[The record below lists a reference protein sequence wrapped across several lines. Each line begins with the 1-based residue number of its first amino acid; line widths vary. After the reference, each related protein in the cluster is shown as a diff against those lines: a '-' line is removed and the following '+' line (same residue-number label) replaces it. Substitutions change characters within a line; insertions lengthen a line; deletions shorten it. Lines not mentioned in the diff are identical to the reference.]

1 MATNAPLGEMIIE
14 LSLDSSDFGKSLRS
28 SQNEVKFWANSMK
41 AGMKSADN
49 AGKSMDKMK
58 INVEGL
64 TKTIEAQK
72 KMVASLYESYQNS
85 FSDGKATANTE
96 RYAQQL
102 RNAEYQLANYEG
114 QLKTAVGEMERLRIK
129 TEGVTGSIY
138 KKGEA
143 LEKAGA
149 NMKKFGEGMS
159 TVGDKLTVGLTAPLV
174 AGAGY
179 AIKAASD
186 YETAFTGVMK
196 TVDEVVDSNGNVIY
210 SYEDLSNGI
219 RNLSKEIPVS
229 AVELANLAE
238 VSGQL
243 GIEADGIVEFTRVVA
258 DMSAA
263 TILSGE
269 EAAEGMARFL
279 NVTGSGTDTVENLAS
294 SIVSL
299 GNNMEANEK
308 EILNMAQGWAATG
321 ALIGMTDDQIV
332 AFSATLTALGIEGQA
347 GAGAMQRIL
356 MQISNAVSTGGKEL
370 EAFAASSGMS
380 AQEFAQAWQDDPTS
394 AMQALV
400 KNMAEVDA
408 AGGDVIAM
416 LDDLGI
422 RNVQDQRVLLGL
434 VQGHEELAYALGLSS
449 NAYEEGTALS
459 EEAQKAHDTFAGKLQ
474 VFRNK
479 VEDVAFELGGPLL
492 DALTEALNAAEPW
505 IDTAA
510 DLAKSFSEL
519 DEEQQRSILGW
530 IALAAAIGPVLS
542 TGGRLVSVIGG
553 VREGVGK
560 LTKKLIDMYAENAGK
575 KAMEEF
581 GDAALNSADD
591 VVDSA
596 TKSGA
601 AASIFANPWVLGSA
615 AVVAAI
621 AGIGWALHHDLTEPQ
636 RAHDEAV
643 KKTDGAYQDWFDGVV
658 EGNAKI
664 VEMNENAIAGAHETA
679 EAYKEASQAIK
690 QQNSDI
696 SQLSGA
702 SFGDPILN
710 LTGSRWSNQTVDMN
724 QDGVAQTYKVENM
737 TPALKEFGLAK
748 EQISALQ
755 QEVETYQV
763 MMGNSFA
770 DIANTFAQG
779 GIVTAEWAN
788 AHMTTFDEVSENTKA
803 RLEEMRQAQV
813 KEIEENSFYSPE
825 EQQKRIDGINQAY
838 DAQIKAV
845 EDAQQTI
852 NDILKRSSEENRALT
867 DEEVL
872 SMMEAYQQ
880 LAESTGESLSD
891 IDGVAQLVGENLSA
905 FTSQAGLEALEAAG
919 IIDQSIVDAVANAET
934 SEEKLQ
940 LLNQAIEEYSNKE
953 IEPKEIK
960 INNEETLNKLQEL
973 GYEIKE
979 INGYKVVIPTDS
991 SAPLTQEELNQMGL
1005 KAEEIDGQKVY
1016 IPSNT
1021 NAEDVQGKVE
1031 ALSSRAKS
1039 ADGTKVNIPS
1049 TTNADE
1055 TKRKVNEARNA
1066 ARDKTFT
1073 ITGIVNWWQG
1083 SRLNPGNWETGTMYH
1098 PGGLSIVNDQ
1108 TGPYFREYIQ
1118 LPSGRG
1124 FIPEGRNVMLDLPRG
1139 SKVLKASDTIK
1150 AFGNIPQYAEG
1161 IGNISINSPV
1171 VRDFNVSQAAGTNR
1185 GRSDELLFLIARYL
1199 EDVRD
1204 EVNELKNMYD
1214 PNLTVVLD
1222 TGKVAGEI
1230 QPKIRDI
1237 FEREDSIRR
1246 RRR

>member
-1 MATNAPLGEMIIE
+1 MAGNAPLGEMIIE
-14 LSLDSSDFGKSLRS
+14 LSMDSSDFGKSLRS

-96 RYAQQL
+96 RYAQEL

-114 QLKTAVGEMERLRIK
+114 QLKTAVGEMEKLRVK
-129 TEGVTGSIY
+129 TEGATGWIY
-138 KKGEA
+138 KQSTA
-143 LEKAGA
+143 LEEAGG
-149 NMKKFGEGMS
+149 KLKSFGEGMS

-186 YETAFTGVMK
+186 YETALTGVKK
-196 TVDEVVDSNGNVIY
+196 TNNEIVDVNGNVIY
-210 SYEDLSNGI
+210 SFEDLSNGI

-238 VSGQL
+238 TAGQL
-243 GIEADGIVEFTRVVA
+243 GIATDDVVEFTRVAANMGVA
-258 DMSAA
+258 
-263 TILSGE
+263 TNLSGE
-269 EAAEGMARFL
+269 EAAEGMAKFL

-294 SIVSL
+294 SIVAL
-299 GNNMEANEK
+299 GNNMATTEK
-308 EILNMAQGWAATG
+308 DVLNMAQGWASTG
-321 ALIGMTDDQIV
+321 ALFGLADSQIL
-332 AFSATLTALGIEGQA
+332 AFSATLSSMGVEAEA
-347 GAGAMQRIL
+347 GSSSMQRL
-356 MQISNAVSTGGKEL
+356 FTNMSNGVANGGADL
-370 EAFAASSGMS
+370 QRFAEVAGVS
-380 AQEFAQAWQDDPTS
+380 AQEFADAWNKDP
-394 AMQALV
+394 A
-400 KNMAEVDA
+400 D
-408 AGGDVIAM
+408 AM
-416 LDDLGI
+416 LLFLEGLDGINESGGNVNQVLKDLGI
-422 RNVQDQRVLLGL
+422 NSVRDVNAVLALA
-434 VQGHEELAYALGLSS
+434 QGNEQLAEALGLSAE
-449 NAYEEGTALS
+449 AYEEGTALS
-459 EEAQKAHDTFAGKLQ
+459 REAQEAYDTFANKLQ
-474 VFRNK
+474 LFRNK
-479 VEDVAFELGGPLL
+479 VEDVAIELGGPLL
-492 DALTEALNAAEPW
+492 DALTGALNAAEPW

-510 DLAKSFSEL
+510 DLAKSFSDM
-519 DEEQQRSILGW
+519 DEEQQRNILGW

-542 TGGRLVSVIGG
+542 VGGRVFGLVGTLT
-553 VREGVGK
+553 EGVGK
-560 LTKKLIDMYAENAGK
+560 LGKKLIDMYAENAGK

-581 GDAALNSADD
+581 GDAALDSADD

-601 AASIFANPWVLGSA
+601 AASIFTNPWVWGSA

-643 KKTDGAYQDWFDGVV
+643 KKTNGAYQDWFDGVV

-696 SQLSGA
+696 SQLAGA

-755 QEVETYQV
+755 AEVEQYQI
-763 MMGNSFA
+763 MLGNSFA

-779 GIVTAEWAN
+779 GEVTAEWAH
-788 AHMTTFDEVSENTKA
+788 AHKTTFDDVAENTKS

-838 DAQIKAV
+838 DAQIKAI
-845 EDAQQTI
+845 EGAQQTI
-852 NDILKRSSEENRALT
+852 NDILKKSSEENRALT

-880 LAESTGESLSD
+880 LAESTGESLSE

-940 LLNQAIEEYSNKE
+940 LLNQAIEEYSNKT
-953 IEPKEIK
+953 P
-960 INNEETLNKLQEL
+960 EEKRFETNADETREKVEQL
-973 GYEIKE
+973 GYKVVEID
-979 INGYKVVIPTDS
+979 GQMVVIPTDT
-991 SAPLTQEELNQMGL
+991 SAPLTQEEINSMGL
-1005 KAEEIDGQKVY
+1005 QAVEVDGTTVY
-1016 IPSNT
+1016 IPSST
-1021 NAEDVQGKVE
+1021 N
-1031 ALSSRAKS
+1031 SKS
-1039 ADGTKVNIPS
+1039 TQDLVKNLESGAIAADGTKVNIPS
-1049 TTNADE
+1049 STNARA
-1055 TKRKVNEARNA
+1055 TKSEIEEMGASARGWDGFMITIRAGLKKV
-1066 ARDKTFT
+1066 
-1073 ITGIVNWWQG
+1073 
-1083 SRLNPGNWETGTMYH
+1083 GNWLGFEKGTTYH

-1108 TGPYFREYIQ
+1108 AGPYFREYIQ

-1171 VRDFNVSQAAGTNR
+1171 VQDFNASRAAGANR
-1185 GRSDELLFLIARYL
+1185 NRSDDVLVLIARYL

-1204 EVNELKNMYD
+1204 EVNELKNMYNPD
-1214 PNLTVVLD
+1214 LKVILD
-1222 TGKVAGEI
+1222 TGTLAGEI

-1237 FEREDSIRR
+1237 SEREDSIRNR
-1246 RRR
+1246 RR